1 MDYDQKTVSTHIS
14 NRAEDDLV
22 IFKKRLQIIKGTPE
36 SQYASFKGSQNL
48 KNWQPKWSEL
58 PDIINEVF
66 S

>member
-1 MDYDQKTVSTHIS
+1 MTKKTVSTHIS

-22 IFKKRLQIIKGTPE
+22 IFKKRLQIIKGTTE
-36 SQYASFKGSQNL
+36 LQYASFEGSSKDL
-48 KNWQPKWSEL
+48 KNWQPKWSKL